1 MPEPTRHNAP
11 YPCGPFAAAWPVG
24 KGHAHLRWPVI
35 STGGSPDEVAPNQDG
50 SAPPERMS
58 SLAGPWSASA
68 INLPPSHVDVNRYV
82 ADLVR
87 REIRLGLLPPGS
99 ALPPEREFAEMLGIG
114 RTPVQLALRQLQSE
128 GLIERRRGRNGGAF
142 VRGAELDESRF
153 HDVINEAV
161 DNRDE
166 IRLAMEYR
174 CVVEPAVSRMASER
188 RTASELSE
196 LDEAHHLLQDAS
208 DDASF
213 MRSDAVFHLT
223 LANITAN
230 PFLIRGIEESRQCCH
245 PALALLP
252 EGGTF
257 HEATIAEHREVL
269 DAVHARDGAE
279 AERAMSAHVQRS
291 MWSVQKLLAT
301 LKDRQQNSA
310 ESQRRSGH
318 EVPLPRK

>member
-1 MPEPTRHNAP
+1 MD
-11 YPCGPFAAAWPVG
+11 
-24 KGHAHLRWPVI
+24 
-35 STGGSPDEVAPNQDG
+35 TGDAV
-50 SAPPERMS
+50 ERMS
-58 SLAGPWSASA
+58 SLVSAWSTGTIS
-68 INLPPSHVDVNRYV
+68 LPSTHVDINRYL

-99 ALPPEREFAEMLGIG
+99 ALPPEREFAEMLGVG
-114 RTPVQLALRQLQSE
+114 RTPVQLAFRQLQAE

-142 VRGAELDESRF
+142 VRGTGLDESRF
-153 HDVINEAV
+153 HDVIREAI

-188 RTASELSE
+188 RTASELND
-196 LDEAHHLLQDAS
+196 LREAHALLQDAS

-230 PFLIRGIEESRQCCH
+230 PFLIRGIEETRQCCH

-257 HEATIAEHREVL
+257 HDATIAEHQEVL
-269 DAVHARDGAE
+269 DAVYARDGDA

-291 MWSVQKLLAT
+291 MWSVQKLLTCAAPEP
-301 LKDRQQNSA
+301 RA
-310 ESQRRSGH
+310 RR
-318 EVPLPRK
+318 

>member
-1 MPEPTRHNAP
+1 M
-11 YPCGPFAAAWPVG
+11 GAW
-24 KGHAHLRWPVI
+24 
-35 STGGSPDEVAPNQDG
+35 STGTIP
-50 SAPPERMS
+50 
-58 SLAGPWSASA
+58 
-68 INLPPSHVDVNRYV
+68 LPSMHVDINRYI

-99 ALPPEREFAEMLGIG
+99 ALPPERELAEMLGVG
-114 RTPVQLALRQLQSE
+114 RTPVQLAFRQLQTE

-142 VRGAELDESRF
+142 VRDAGLDESRF
-153 HDVINEAV
+153 HDVIREAI

-174 CVVEPAVSRMASER
+174 CVVEPAVSRIASER
-188 RTASELSE
+188 HTASELND
-196 LDEAHHLLQDAS
+196 LRQAHELLQEAP

-252 EGGTF
+252 ESGTF
-257 HEATIAEHREVL
+257 HEATIAEHQEVL
-269 DAVHARDGAE
+269 DAVQARDGDE

-301 LKDRQQNSA
+301 LKDRQSA
-310 ESQRRSGH
+310 
-318 EVPLPRK
+318 VPAAQAGKAEASSREPRK

>member
-1 MPEPTRHNAP
+1 MS
-11 YPCGPFAAAWPVG
+11 GLVSAW
-24 KGHAHLRWPVI
+24 
-35 STGGSPDEVAPNQDG
+35 STGTIP
-50 SAPPERMS
+50 M
-58 SLAGPWSASA
+58 
-68 INLPPSHVDVNRYV
+68 PSTHVDINRYI

-99 ALPPEREFAEMLGIG
+99 SLPPEREFAEMLGVG
-114 RTPVQLALRQLQSE
+114 RTPVQLAFRQLQAE

-142 VRGAELDESRF
+142 VRDAGVDESRF
-153 HDVINEAV
+153 HDVIREAI

-174 CVVEPAVSRMASER
+174 CVVEPAISRIASER
-188 RTASELSE
+188 HTAAELNE
-196 LDEAHHLLQDAS
+196 LRHAHELLQDAA

-213 MRSDAVFHLT
+213 MRSDAMFHLT

-257 HEATIAEHREVL
+257 HEATIAEHQEVL
-269 DAVHARDGAE
+269 DAVQARDGQE

-301 LKDRQQNSA
+301 LKDRQTAGADTAHRGNDRSA
-310 ESQRRSGH
+310 RSSQS
-318 EVPLPRK
+318 

>member
-1 MPEPTRHNAP
+1 MSSSGGWVALCDEPSQPNGSAEHMS
-11 YPCGPFAAAWPVG
+11 
-24 KGHAHLRWPVI
+24 LVI
-35 STGGSPDEVAPNQDG
+35 SGI
-50 SAPPERMS
+50 S
-58 SLAGPWSASA
+58 SGTVS
-68 INLPPSHVDVNRYV
+68 LPPSHVNVNRYV

-99 ALPPEREFAEMLGIG
+99 ALPSERDFAEMLGVG
-114 RTPVQLALRQLQSE
+114 RTPVQLAFRQLHAE

-142 VRGAELDESRF
+142 VRGAGEDESRF
-153 HDVINEAV
+153 HDVIMEAIK
-161 DNRDE
+161 NRDE

-174 CVVEPAVSRMASER
+174 CLVEPAVSRLASER
-188 RTASELSE
+188 RTATELNE
-196 LDEAHHLLQDAS
+196 LEAAHSLLQEAS

-223 LANITAN
+223 LAHITAN

-257 HEATIAEHREVL
+257 HEATIVEHQEVL
-269 DAVHARDGAE
+269 EAVHARKPDD

-301 LKDRQQNSA
+301 LKDRHT
-310 ESQRRSGH
+310 ESSVQ
-318 EVPLPRK
+318 